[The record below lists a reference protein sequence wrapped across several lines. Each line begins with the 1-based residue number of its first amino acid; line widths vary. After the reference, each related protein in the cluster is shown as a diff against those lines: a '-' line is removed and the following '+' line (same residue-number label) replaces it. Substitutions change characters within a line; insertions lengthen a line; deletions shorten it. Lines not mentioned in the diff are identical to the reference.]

1 NNQFQ
6 QSINIQTSSS
16 SLNSNV
22 DYLDGNLS
30 ESFSFQVAPS
40 SIKVTYLGLKGYLLY
55 VLVMGFSNR

>member
-1 NNQFQ
+1 
-6 QSINIQTSSS
+6 
-16 SLNSNV
+16 
-22 DYLDGNLS
+22 LDGNLS